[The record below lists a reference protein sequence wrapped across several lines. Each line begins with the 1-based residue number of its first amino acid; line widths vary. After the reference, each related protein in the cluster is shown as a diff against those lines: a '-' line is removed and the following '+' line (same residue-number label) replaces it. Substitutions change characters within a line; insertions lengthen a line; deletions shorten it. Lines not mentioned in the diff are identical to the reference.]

1 MKNKKWIYPL
11 TFSFIV
17 LAIWELSVLLLNV
30 PNYLLP
36 SPMNIVKALVSE
48 ANVLWFHTLVTLLE
62 AFIGLIIAF
71 VLGFIVSILMDHF
84 PLVRST
90 IYPHLVVSQTIP
102 VMVLAPL
109 FSIWFGFGYLP
120 KILMVVLMCFFP
132 ITISLSQGFKEV
144 DEKKIQLMKSFQAS
158 PFQMY
163 KELKIPTSLT
173 SLFSGLRI
181 AATYCV
187 GGAVVGEW
195 ISAQAGLGY
204 YMLRVKNGYELD
216 KVFASIVIVVI
227 LSLCFNALVSAFEK
241 WCMPYKREEKKK

>member
-1 MKNKKWIYPL
+1 MKKKWIYPL
-11 TFSFIV
+11 LFSISI
-17 LAIWELSVLLLNV
+17 LLIWEVSVKVFNV
-30 PNYLLP
+30 PSYLLP
-36 SPMNIVKALVSE
+36 SPLNIVKALISE
-48 ANVLWFHTLVTLLE
+48 SSVLWSHTLVTLMEATIGLVS
-62 AFIGLIIAF
+62 AFI
-71 VLGFIVSILMDHF
+71 LGFAFAILMDHI
-84 PLVRST
+84 PVMKDT
-90 IYPHLVVSQTIP
+90 IYPHLVASQTIP

-132 ITISLSQGFKEV
+132 ITISMSQGLKEV
-144 DEKKIQLMKSFQAS
+144 DDKKIQLMKSFQAT

-163 KELKIPTSLT
+163 KELKIPSSLT

-216 KVFASIVIVVI
+216 KVFATIVIIVV
-227 LSLCFNALVSAFEK
+227 LSLLFNALVNLIERLS
-241 WCMPYKREEKKK
+241 MPYKKEENKK